1 MWRDFLGK
9 MLALLLVACLLV
21 ALVSSGGWKAVS
33 QAIGIGDPGAS
44 SDLTSKEAGA
54 AREPGAKGV
63 TLPGAGKASA
73 SPQPTHTWVIGG
85 STPATSPTGG
95 ATSTPTTSPTG
106 GATSTPTTS
115 PTGGATSTP
124 TTSPSPTISPTGK
137 ATGHADYGKALNSL
151 DSITVAKPRIG
162 GYDRERDFGGWADRS
177 KTMCGKAT
185 TRDMILKRDLKPSVS
200 NRDCQVT
207 AGKLADPYTGRT
219 IVFKRGRTTSAA
231 VQIDHVVALLDA
243 WGSGARDWT
252 HAQRVAY
259 ANDPDVLLASDGP
272 ANMAKG
278 AGLDFNGS
286 GEYSSQG
293 TGAPD
298 VWMPTNKVYRCDYM
312 AKRVAIKTKYRLTMT
327 PREKQQTV
335 KYLGACAAGKVG

>member
-33 QAIGIGDPGAS
+33 EVIGIGDPGAG

-54 AREPGAKGV
+54 TREPDAKGV
-63 TLPGAGKASA
+63 TLPGAGTASA

-95 ATSTPTTSPTG
+95 ATPTP
-106 GATSTPTTS
+106 A
-115 PTGGATSTP
+115 
-124 TTSPSPTISPTGK
+124 TSPSTAGK
-137 ATGHADYGKALNSL
+137 VTGHADYGKALGSL
-151 DSITVAKPRIG
+151 DSIAVARPRIG
-162 GYDRERDFGGWADRS
+162 GYDRERDFGGWADQS

-185 TRDMILKRDLKPSVS
+185 TRDMIMKRDLKPSVS
-200 NRDCQVT
+200 NKDCQVT
-207 AGKLADPYTGRT
+207 AGTLADPYTGRT

-298 VWMPTNKVYRCDYM
+298 IWMPANKAYRCDYM
-312 AKRVAIKTKYRLTMT
+312 AKRVAIKAKYRLTMT

-335 KYLGACAAGKVG
+335 KYLGACAAGRVG

>member
-1 MWRDFLGK
+1 MWRDFFGK
-9 MLALLLVACLLV
+9 LFALFLVACLLV
-21 ALVSSGGWKAVS
+21 ALVSSGGWKTVS
-33 QAIGIGDPGAS
+33 EVIGIGDPNAS
-44 SDLTSKEAGA
+44 SDLTSREAGA
-54 AREPGAKGV
+54 SREPGAKAVG
-63 TLPGAGKASA
+63 PGSHASAEA

-85 STPATSPTGG
+85 TPAPK
-95 ATSTPTTSPTG
+95 ATTTPQAG
-106 GATSTPTTS
+106 
-115 PTGGATSTP
+115 
-124 TTSPSPTISPTGK
+124 SPSPAPQPTASTPKTTPGPASK
-137 ATGHADYGKALNSL
+137 TVDYTTALNAL
-151 DSITVAKPRIG
+151 DGIKAAKARIG
-162 GYDRERDFGGWADRS
+162 GYDRARDFGGWADQS

-185 TRDMILKRDLKPSVS
+185 TRDLILKRDLKPSTS
-200 NRDCQVT
+200 NRDCQVA
-207 AGKLADPYTGRT
+207 AGVLADPYTGRT
-219 IVFKRGRTTSAA
+219 IPFKRGRATSAA

-298 VWMPTNKVYRCDYM
+298 VWMPSNKAYRCDYM
-312 AKRVAIKTKYRLTMT
+312 AKRVAIKAKYRLSMT

>member
-33 QAIGIGDPGAS
+33 QAIGIGDPGAG

-54 AREPGAKGV
+54 TREPDAKGV

-85 STPATSPTGG
+85 STLATSPTGG

-106 GATSTPTTS
+106 DAT
-115 PTGGATSTP
+115 
-124 TTSPSPTISPTGK
+124 PSPTASPSPTGK
-137 ATGHADYGKALNSL
+137 ATGHADYGKALESL
-151 DSITVAKPRIG
+151 NAITVAKPRIG
-162 GYDRERDFGGWADRS
+162 GYDRERDFGGWADQS

-219 IVFKRGRTTSAA
+219 IAFKRGRTTSAA

-252 HAQRVAY
+252 HARRVVY

-298 VWMPTNKVYRCDYM
+298 IWMPANKAYRCDYM
-312 AKRVAIKTKYRLTMT
+312 AKRVAIKAKYRLTMT
-327 PREKQQTV
+327 SREKQQTV
-335 KYLGACAAGKVG
+335 KYLGACAAGRVG